1 MGKRSFRPTLS
12 ALEGRIVLSADTVL
26 SASIQ
31 SYSNGDRYI
40 LVDGSDYEDTIQVL
54 NYQPGYNGSI
64 TLKLEKWSNGVK
76 LSSST
81 ATYHS
86 GSSHAFSSTSPL
98 SIQARG
104 GNDTIINNTSAPM
117 YADGGDGN
125 DWMYGGTGNDSL
137 YGGNG
142 NETIYG
148 NSGNDFLD
156 GGSGNDTIRA
166 GWGNDTVI
174 GNTGDD
180 FLDGESGN
188 DNVYGYA
195 GNDNLSGG
203 DGDDYLDGGDGND
216 YLGGGNG
223 SDRLYGQK
231 GNDSLSGDAGNDY
244 LYGGDGDDYL
254 YGGDG
259 NDQLRGEGG
268 YDRLYGG
275 NGNDYLDAGYRIGG
289 SIDYGEYL
297 QGGAGADTF
306 VRHKS
311 AFSFDDMDYFSDY
324 NSGQGDTTE
333 NDWHW

>member
-1 MGKRSFRPTLS
+1 MGKRSFRPSLT
-12 ALEGRIVLSADTVL
+12 ALEGRVVLSADTVL

-40 LVDGSDYEDTIQVL
+40 VVDGSDYDDTIQVL

-81 ATYHS
+81 ATYHA
-86 GSSHAFSSTSPL
+86 GSSHSLSTTSPL
-98 SIQARG
+98 SIQAKG

-125 DWMYGGTGNDSL
+125 DWFYGGTSRDYIN
-137 YGGNG
+137 GGNG
-142 NETIYG
+142 NDTIYG
-148 NSGNDFLD
+148 NAGDDYLD
-156 GGSGNDTIRA
+156 GGAGNDTIRA
-166 GWGNDTVI
+166 GSGNDTVYGGD
-174 GNTGDD
+174 GND

-188 DNVYGYA
+188 DSVLGMGGDDTVYGGDGNDYVDGGSGNDYLSGGAGNDNLYGYA
-195 GNDNLSGG
+195 GNDT
-203 DGDDYLDGGDGND
+203 
-216 YLGGGNG
+216 
-223 SDRLYGQK
+223 
-231 GNDSLSGDAGNDY
+231 LSGDAGDDK

-259 NDQLRGEGG
+259 NDQLRGEAG

-311 AFSFDDMDYFSDY
+311 VFSFDDIDYFSDY

-333 NDWHW
+333 TNWHW